1 MQHQKNEISKMVEP
15 MKTGELLVKE
25 GLIRLD
31 DINLALSIQE
41 KRQESLS
48 LKKSRLLGMI
58 LCDLNLI
65 TPMDNYYVLHKYN
78 KLMSMQ
84 SAMVSKKMLSREGV
98 LRAQNESQQQ
108 DIPFISLLLK
118 KGLVSTTGMQRLLF
132 DLFHIPFRSI
142 SDFTFNKKDLK
153 ALVMVLDKLKSRENR
168 IIPLVL
174 KDNTILFGITD
185 PENMLFIREIN
196 DLFPQYR
203 FKTLFVSFSE
213 FLKFYEIIYKNHE
226 DAALSKEKPLD
237 LSLLLSFKT
246 SIRDPEKENEAIQIL
261 YRRYELLRHLIGN
274 SKRGDLQNEFND
286 FIRQTHKKITREY
299 KSHSIE
305 FSLKKE
311 GRDVKV
317 IALPQNR

>member
-1 MQHQKNEISKMVEP
+1 LQHKKNIMSKMVEP
-15 MKTGELLVKE
+15 LKTGELLVKE

-58 LCDLNLI
+58 LCNLNLI
-65 TPMDNYYVLHKYN
+65 TPIDNYYVLHKYN

-84 SAMVSKKMLSREGV
+84 SAMVSKKMLSREVV

-108 DIPFISLLLK
+108 DIPFISRLLK
-118 KGLVSTTGMQRLLF
+118 NGLVSTIGMQRLLF
-132 DLFHIPFRSI
+132 DLFHIPFRTI
-142 SDFTFNKKDLK
+142 SDFVFNKKGSK
-153 ALVMVLDKLKSRENR
+153 KLVQLLDKFKSRENR

-185 PENMLFIREIN
+185 PENMLFIRKLNE
-196 DLFPQYR
+196 LFPQYR
-203 FKTLFVSFSE
+203 FKALFISFSE
-213 FLKFYEIIYKNHE
+213 FLKFYEIIYAS
-226 DAALSKEKPLD
+226 DRGTAPSKEKPLD

-246 SIRDPEKENEAIQIL
+246 SIKDPEQENECIQTL
-261 YRRYELLRHLIGN
+261 YDRYELLRHLIGN
-274 SKRGDLQNEFND
+274 PKRGNLQNEFNK
-286 FIRQTHKKITREY
+286 FIVQTHKRITQEY
-299 KSHSIE
+299 KNHSIE

-311 GRDVKV
+311 GRDVKI
-317 IALPQNR
+317 IAFPKNR